1 MKTALIASL
10 VVFGALGCD
19 PATPAEVFSASV
31 DRVTALTVSSQSFG
45 VAPPACANRS
55 RRYNFALHT
64 LTLTECASTRTV
76 TARAADS
83 TELRNALRS
92 VTIRSTPCDGF
103 DGTNTSVAFEYGAG
117 TQPTGYGIGA
127 ASCSGGPSAARAVD
141 TIDPASWAPAQA
153 ILDRVA
159 NGG

>member
-1 MKTALIASL
+1 MKSALFASL
-10 VVFGALGCD
+10 VVLGALGCD
-19 PATPAEVFSASV
+19 PATPSDVLSASV
-31 DRVTALTVSSQSFG
+31 DRVTAITVSSQSFG
-45 VAPPACANRS
+45 VAPPACASRS

-64 LTLTECASTRTV
+64 LTLTECAATRTV

-92 VTIRSTPCDGF
+92 VTIRSTACDGF

-117 TQPTGYGIGA
+117 TQPTGYGLGA
-127 ASCSGGPSAARAVD
+127 ASCSSGPSAMRAFD

-159 NGG
+159 NGS